1 MSQIKFRPVVLE
13 VFIILIL
20 CSESIIDLFVMVCTE
35 YLKIEAEARSL
46 AAEMEVEHGWKDIH
60 FREASMEDRKMIEE
74 LLQDEES
81 IPTSSDWAVKLGSNL
96 YYSANLAK
104 SPLHNKQIPY
114 NRVIYRAFGC
124 SSPDNSP
131 VKLKTCERSRDRQK
145 KVVFAGRWC
154 GKAWMSNQV
163 HPFLAQRI
171 ESSELKETDK
181 SSGVEAS
188 KRKSSTITD
197 VPKSSKKRENMTVEV
212 TTDTKR
218 PRLAEGYISS
228 KALKGVAE
236 VSHPSPTAVLP
247 RVSCRIADR
256 ANKVKTEM
264 TEEDDDPAC
273 CPKPKV
279 TSHSRTRPPKKI
291 EVEATKQINMSKG
304 DSKMM
309 APTAPK
315 DDEEHPSAAKGG
327 PSVGPAT
334 KLELSQRKHRT
345 RTKTMKQLK
354 KATGEERTRRDHPM
368 HVEGYTCSIE
378 GCSMSFDTKN
388 ELSLH
393 ERDICPVEG
402 CGKKFFTHKF
412 LLQHRKVHTET
423 MKQLKKATGEERS
436 PRDHPMCVEVYTCG
450 IEGCSMSFDTKK
462 ELSLHERDIC
472 PVKGCGKKFFTHKYL
487 LQHRKV
493 HTNDRPLKCPW
504 EGCDVAFKW
513 AWARTEHLRVHTG
526 DRPYVCRE
534 PGCAETF
541 RFVSD
546 SSRHKRET
554 GHSTKQTKTKT

>member
-247 RVSCRIADR
+247 RVSSRIADR

-264 TEEDDDPAC
+264 TEEDDD
-273 CPKPKV
+273 
-279 TSHSRTRPPKKI
+279 
-291 EVEATKQINMSKG
+291 
-304 DSKMM
+304 
-309 APTAPK
+309 
-315 DDEEHPSAAKGG
+315 
-327 PSVGPAT
+327 
-334 KLELSQRKHRT
+334 
-345 RTKTMKQLK
+345 
-354 KATGEERTRRDHPM
+354 
-368 HVEGYTCSIE
+368 
-378 GCSMSFDTKN
+378 
-388 ELSLH
+388 
-393 ERDICPVEG
+393 
-402 CGKKFFTHKF
+402 
-412 LLQHRKVHTET
+412 
-423 MKQLKKATGEERS
+423 RS
-436 PRDHPMCVEVYTCG
+436 
-450 IEGCSMSFDTKK
+450 S
-462 ELSLHERDIC
+462 
-472 PVKGCGKKFFTHKYL
+472 
-487 LQHRKV
+487 
-493 HTNDRPLKCPW
+493 
-504 EGCDVAFKW
+504 
-513 AWARTEHLRVHTG
+513 
-526 DRPYVCRE
+526 
-534 PGCAETF
+534 
-541 RFVSD
+541 
-546 SSRHKRET
+546 
-554 GHSTKQTKTKT
+554 